1 MEPGAWY
8 ACLPLHVVYSYDP
21 LPGPWQELQAEG
33 LGQDEVGSKQPVE
46 QSMQRPAV
54 TLTGSSNLHA
64 VRHLPQPY
72 VTTTP
77 SHRVCCEPSQQ
88 RRDSC
93 RRAFTCACLHT
104 INRAVVSS
112 FCLLSTTAITASLQA
127 EGSDGAVDAVM
138 SSAPGSTGEAG
149 GGSPTASR
157 HMMEDS
163 SSGGGGADGGD
174 TAAQPPPQQP
184 PADATT
190 AAAAAAAVVHPAAAE
205 AAGPH
210 YPGHPPGASLA
221 PLAAAAAPAAAS
233 AGSSGGSS
241 GRQGRQGVLSDAEA
255 AHILG
260 SQANLWT
267 EYVADEATAEYMLLP
282 RLAALAEAVW

>member
-1 MEPGAWY
+1 
-8 ACLPLHVVYSYDP
+8 
-21 LPGPWQELQAEG
+21 
-33 LGQDEVGSKQPVE
+33 
-46 QSMQRPAV
+46 MQCAPA
-54 TLTGSSNLHA
+54 LAH
-64 VRHLPQPY
+64 
-72 VTTTP
+72 VTTT
-77 SHRVCCEPSQQ
+77 SHRVRCEPGQQ
-88 RRDSC
+88 RTTAANAQSPVP
-93 RRAFTCACLHT
+93 ACLHT
-104 INRAVVSS
+104 AQPCCRVVLLAVHH
-112 FCLLSTTAITASLQA
+112 CHHCRLQA

-163 SSGGGGADGGD
+163 SSGGGGGADGGD
-174 TAAQPPPQQP
+174 TAAQPAPQQQ
-184 PADATT
+184 PADAT
-190 AAAAAAAVVHPAAAE
+190 AAAAAVVHPAAAE

-210 YPGHPPGASLA
+210 YPGHPPGVSLA
-221 PLAAAAAPAAAS
+221 PLAAAAAAPAAVS

-241 GRQGRQGVLSDAEA
+241 GRHGRQGVLSDAEA